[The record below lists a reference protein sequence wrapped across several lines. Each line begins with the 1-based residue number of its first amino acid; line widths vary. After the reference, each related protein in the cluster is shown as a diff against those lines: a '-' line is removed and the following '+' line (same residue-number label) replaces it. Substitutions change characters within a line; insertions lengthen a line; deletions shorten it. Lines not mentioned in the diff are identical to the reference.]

1 MNKHLHYKCFAG
13 LGSLRRRAKRVAK
26 FCKNIAGVAGVEFAM
41 IAPVMIIAY
50 IGTVETGDLLVI
62 NRKVTSI
69 THIAADLVAQDNS
82 ITNNER
88 DNILNAAT
96 SVIYPYDTTKL
107 KIVISCIDVNSSGV
121 AKVTWSETLNGTKR
135 TVGSTVTLPSGISE
149 NNTGVILAEVT
160 YNYTTTLN
168 MFSTDGFTLSDTF
181 YMRPRLSTTV
191 ARTS

>member
-1 MNKHLHYKCFAG
+1 MDHSSGAG
-13 LGSLRRRAKRVAK
+13 Q
-26 FCKNIAGVAGVEFAM
+26 
-41 IAPVMIIAY
+41 
-50 IGTVETGDLLVI
+50 
-62 NRKVTSI
+62 SI

-88 DNILNAAT
+88 DNILNVAK
-96 SVIYPYDTTKL
+96 SVIDPYDTTKL

-168 MFSTDGFTLSDTF
+168 MFSTDGFTLSDAF